1 MHFTPLRLPLY
12 FVKLVPVISLH
23 VCSFSRSVSS
33 LEWSLLQVPS
43 RSLDA
48 LWSQLFV
55 LTLLPWRLTPLPTE
69 DIACHDPQPSMF
81 VFWSHAILLLR
92 QHRFIDSLLLMV
104 VQCTIR
110 LEDG

>member
-1 MHFTPLRLPLY
+1 MFPDTLREQTQFPAISSVVYIYIVMTTFFAMHFTPLRLPLY

-48 LWSQLFV
+48 FV
-55 LTLLPWRLTPLPTE
+55 VS
-69 DIACHDPQPSMF
+69 AVC
-81 VFWSHAILLLR
+81 
-92 QHRFIDSLLLMV
+92 
-104 VQCTIR
+104 C
-110 LEDG
+110 